1 MTIGLIG
8 ARGRAYR
15 NAVWQLLVLHALALL
30 GLLTVSSATLAA
42 TFPSQPVRIVVP
54 FAAGGAVDS
63 VARIISDPLAAR
75 LGQPVIVENKPGNHA
90 NIGAYEVV
98 RAQPDGHTLLLGA
111 NGLATNPWLDKNLAF
126 DPLKDL
132 TAVAR
137 VGYAPLVLLVNAS
150 SPYKTLAEFLQAA
163 REKKGTMNYGS
174 SGVGGS
180 GHLAVEMLKRAANI
194 EATHVAYKGGSP
206 ALTDLIGGRL
216 DFMMVNPLEAA
227 PRIAANQVRALAV
240 ASDHRVETLPDVP
253 TFAQGGLPGFEATV
267 WWGFMAPARTPAT
280 AVNALS
286 QNILAVLAD
295 ADVQKRLA
303 GVGATVQAQNAE
315 AFANFLQ
322 SETRRWGEVI
332 QRAKITNH

>member
-1 MTIGLIG
+1 MAIDLVR
-8 ARGRAYR
+8 AHGRK
-15 NAVWQLLVLHALALL
+15 WLDALL
-30 GLLTVSSATLAA
+30 QLCVAVGLAALSPSSSAQP
-42 TFPSQPVRIVVP
+42 FPTQPVRIVVP

-63 VARIISDPLAAR
+63 VARIISEPLSSR
-75 LGQPVIVENKPGNHA
+75 LGQTVIVENKPGNHA
-90 NIGAYEVV
+90 NIGAYDVV

-132 TAVAR
+132 APVAR

-150 SPYKTLAEFLQAA
+150 SPYTTLAEFLKAA

-180 GHLAVEMLKRAANI
+180 GHLAVEMLKRTAGI
-194 EATHVAYKGGSP
+194 EAMHVAYKGGAP

-227 PRIAANQVRALAV
+227 PRVAANQVRALAV
-240 ASDHRVETLPDVP
+240 ASAHRVETLPGVP
-253 TFAQGGLPGFEATV
+253 TFEQGGLPGFEATV
-267 WWGFMAPARTPAT
+267 WWGFMVPAKTPA
-280 AVNALS
+280 AAIAALS
-286 QNILAVLAD
+286 QNILTVLD
-295 ADVQKRLA
+295 DVQVQKRLA
-303 GVGATVQAQNAE
+303 SVGATVEAQNA
-315 AFANFLQ
+315 ADFGHFLQ

-332 QRAKITNH
+332 DSAKITDK